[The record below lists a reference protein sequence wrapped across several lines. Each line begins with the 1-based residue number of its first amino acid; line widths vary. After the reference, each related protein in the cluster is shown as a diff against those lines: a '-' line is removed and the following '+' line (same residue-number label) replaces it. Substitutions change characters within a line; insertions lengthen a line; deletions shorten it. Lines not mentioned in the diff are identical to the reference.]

1 MIPDDACMDLFDKHL
16 PTALKEIRT
25 MSRRL
30 IRILDAT
37 APFTLVSLALFV
49 GVAITG
55 LGF

>member
-1 MIPDDACMDLFDKHL
+1 MIPDDACMDLFDKH
-16 PTALKEIRT
+16 PALKEIRT